1 MELVMKVFYAV
12 RALPGLLCTI
22 YLVKTENQG
31 FIWSL
36 VDITSAIPIFINVA
50 VILILSSQYFKL
62 LKDCKARYL
71 SIGKMEKDARLFYED
86 GMKEMR

>member
-1 MELVMKVFYAV
+1 M
-12 RALPGLLCTI
+12 
-22 YLVKTENQG
+22 
-31 FIWSL
+31 
-36 VDITSAIPIFINVA
+36 DITSAIPTFINVA

-62 LKDCKARYL
+62 LKDYKARYL